1 MLLDLLICSWSET
14 ASALSIPFCCLKRC
28 ALVILLLLFFFFE
41 TPAFARSAKRE
52 GREVVG
58 ESARGKAAMD
68 LSSGVA
74 ARLAARLFWPTTSW
88 VLETYRLWNTK
99 IR

>member
-1 MLLDLLICSWSET
+1 MALARTRLLDFLICNWSET
-14 ASALSIPFCCLKRC
+14 ASALSSPFCCLKRC
-28 ALVILLLLFFFFE
+28 ALVILLLFFFFLE
-41 TPAFARSAKRE
+41 TPTFARSAKRE

-74 ARLAARLFWPTTSW
+74 ARLAARVF
-88 VLETYRLWNTK
+88 
-99 IR
+99 

>member
-1 MLLDLLICSWSET
+1 
-14 ASALSIPFCCLKRC
+14 
-28 ALVILLLLFFFFE
+28 LLLFFFFFE
-41 TPAFARSAKRE
+41 TPIFARSAKSV

-74 ARLAARLFWPTTSW
+74 ARLAARVF
-88 VLETYRLWNTK
+88 
-99 IR
+99 